1 MALKELLVHLDQT
14 EAATVRLRL
23 AMELACQHDSRLTA
37 LFVDE
42 WNVAQSDR
50 KPNPALA
57 CDASKAS
64 QRLRQDLE
72 SFHKSRGLEFEWHY
86 AREFSEVAVKQAAA
100 YADLCILGHDGTSNF
115 SPADRAFCA
124 NVVSAI
130 GTPVLLI
137 PKSTRAGTL
146 GRRIVVAWDA
156 SRAAARALN
165 DALPLIEQSDHTT
178 VVNVDSG
185 MHQQSMAGLKRLA
198 ERLARHGTQA
208 DALQIEALPS
218 RSIGDVLQAKAHE
231 LGADLVVAGA
241 YGHARAA
248 ENIFGGVTR
257 DLLERTQLPL
267 LLSH

>member
-23 AMELACQHDSRLTA
+23 AMELACRNESRLTA

-42 WNVAQSDR
+42 WNIAQIDG
-50 KPNPALA
+50 KPNPAA
-57 CDASKAS
+57 AGEASKVS
-64 QRLRQDLE
+64 LRLRQDLE

-86 AREFSEVAVKQAAA
+86 AREFSEIAVKQAAV

-115 SPADRAFCA
+115 PPADRAFCA
-124 NVVSAI
+124 NVVIAI

-137 PKSTRAGTL
+137 PKSTQVGAL

-156 SRAAARALN
+156 SRTAARAVN
-165 DALPLIEQSDHTT
+165 DALPLIEQSDYTT
-178 VVNVDSG
+178 VLNVDSG
-185 MHQQSMAGLKRLA
+185 MHQQTMVGLKRLA
-198 ERLARHGTQA
+198 ERLARHGTRA
-208 DALQIEALPS
+208 DALQIEALP
-218 RSIGDVLQAKAHE
+218 RKSIGDVLQAKAHE
-231 LGADLVVAGA
+231 LGADLIVAGA
-241 YGHARAA
+241 YGHARAT